1 MCDKNKK
8 HQTFLSVLLTDK
20 PQSAIIFVSE
30 QVRVDCLKSEI
41 NKYNIQTAIVTTQA
55 CR

>member
-8 HQTFLSVLLTDK
+8 HQTFLSLLLTDK

-30 QVRVDCLKSEI
+30 QVCVEVHKE
-41 NKYNIQTAIVTTQA
+41 NIPTDVFAW
-55 CR
+55 RF